1 MNENVCFLLNMLFLL
16 AKAFHVFSEMLVFIY
31 LDNVTKHVMLN
42 DQF

>member
-1 MNENVCFLLNMLFLL
+1 MNENVCFLLNMLFSL
-16 AKAFHVFSEMLVFIY
+16 AKAFYVVNEMLVFMH